1 MNDCFGGMGVYAVVS
16 AEDSNEDWRK
26 KKAKYQQLRVWEEFE
41 ERQLQN
47 EKFLILWTATHPHFC
62 TQGFTPAQPLRTHA
76 TSIDCIVPPYS
87 HHSNM
92 FYIFTYNILFWGRSV
107 RISIQWLGN
116 GAIRL
121 KLAVFLIL
129 SLFVSTRYFHRSLHP
144 MLRRYWGGR
153 AAIEMWGSGLR
164 CEAVFMEKTE

>member
-107 RISIQWLGN
+107 RISMRWLLRDTPQARG
-116 GAIRL
+116 ISHS
-121 KLAVFLIL
+121 LAVCVYAIFSTLIA
-129 SLFVSTRYFHRSLHP
+129 SDVE
-144 MLRRYWGGR
+144 
-153 AAIEMWGSGLR
+153 AEEQQLR
-164 CEAVFMEKTE
+164 CGRVDWDVRQNLWRRRNN